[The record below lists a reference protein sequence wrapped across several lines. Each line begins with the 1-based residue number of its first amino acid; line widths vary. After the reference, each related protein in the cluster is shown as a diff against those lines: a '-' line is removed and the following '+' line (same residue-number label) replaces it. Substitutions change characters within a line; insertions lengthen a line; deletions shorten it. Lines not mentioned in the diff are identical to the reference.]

1 MKFSTLKDIIAWCEK
16 DQVTIGQLMLQE
28 QIKETGKSR
37 EETFKQ
43 MADYYGIMKE
53 AVHRGI
59 HEPVPSKSGLTGGD
73 AVRVHEYMS

>member
-1 MKFSTLKDIIAWCEK
+1 MKFSTLEQIIACCRE
-16 DQVTIGQLMLQE
+16 DQGTIGQLMLNE
-28 QIKETGKSR
+28 QIKETGKSK

-59 HEPVPSKSGLTGGD
+59 HEPVP
-73 AVRVHEYMS
+73 